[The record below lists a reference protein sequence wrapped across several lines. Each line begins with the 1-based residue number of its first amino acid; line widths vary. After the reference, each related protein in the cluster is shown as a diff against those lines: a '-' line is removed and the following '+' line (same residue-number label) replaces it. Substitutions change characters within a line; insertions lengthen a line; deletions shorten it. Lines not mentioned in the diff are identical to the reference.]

1 MKVCVIFPFVIFLL
15 EFSPILSRCLFSCL
29 VRPFD
34 HLMWIPFLMILS
46 SFPVNLV
53 SFCPFASLALQTSF
67 LVFCPALLLYSVN
80 VFCPFLFLH
89 CPLEVTSSQKK
100 VASSIYCLTI
110 HTMMWRV
117 SCPENY
123 HLKDDRLRLCFLF
136 LESLFL
142 ISSERWDW
150 DWRDKELTSLE
161 TKCIQYQE
169 HEGICFFSRIRNFY
183 LRFGEKRNQVE
194 VVRVGLT
201 FTHTPSKRLLLSSVS
216 DFLSSR
222 VHWFPYF
229 SPTLLFFAKKS
240 LFDAREVDDAQYTFS
255 SCVTLTC
262 FSSWVINPGF
272 FVSRRKKISVSDKT
286 KKEERRSE
294 TCVTEHTFRVKN
306 R

>member
-1 MKVCVIFPFVIFLL
+1 MCHLPLCYFFTGILSHSLPLSLFLSCPSIWSFDVNPLPHDSFIISCQSCLFLSLRESCVANFFSCFLSSL
-15 EFSPILSRCLFSCL
+15 ASVFSERFLSLPFSPLPSWNNQF
-29 VRPFD
+29 
-34 HLMWIPFLMILS
+34 
-46 SFPVNLV
+46 
-53 SFCPFASLALQTSF
+53 T
-67 LVFCPALLLYSVN
+67 
-80 VFCPFLFLH
+80 
-89 CPLEVTSSQKK
+89 KK